1 MPFMLL
7 DLHARIKDVL
17 RSTIRSQWNIEPPEI
32 TLSQT
37 PKIELGE
44 LATPVSL
51 ALAKQLQRAP
61 RGIAEEL
68 IARTGKIEGI
78 ERMEVAGAG
87 YINFYVDRAA
97 IIRGSRVRGAVGQ
110 PALRS
115 S

>member
-17 RSTIRSQWNIEPPEI
+17 RSTIHSQWNIEPPEI
-32 TLSQT
+32 ILNQT
-37 PKIELGE
+37 PKIGLGE

-61 RGIAEEL
+61 RIIAEEL
-68 IARTGKIEGI
+68 IAKAGRIEGV

-87 YINFYVDRAA
+87 YINFYVERAA
-97 IIRGSRVRGAVGQ
+97 AIRGSRLRGFATE
-110 PALRS
+110 
-115 S
+115 

>member
-44 LATPVSL
+44 LAHIADYWSL
-51 ALAKQLQRAP
+51 FAP
-61 RGIAEEL
+61 RW
-68 IARTGKIEGI
+68 
-78 ERMEVAGAG
+78 
-87 YINFYVDRAA
+87 
-97 IIRGSRVRGAVGQ
+97 
-110 PALRS
+110 
-115 S
+115 